1 VCAILA
7 FWLAW
12 EEKQVFIKV
21 NLPPVLTYLGA
32 FFVFIGHFYLMA
44 NLNLVW
50 TIWPLFTAMLC
61 TLLVIISWMLRSGE
75 PKRIYATPLKY
86 AGLGLIFIPLLV
98 VVILTN
104 TDFLAPILS
113 GTSAPP
119 IPGPILQMITFAIA
133 SALYFAESALRR
145 NPLLAYVGGGACV
158 VVIWS
163 GLMYFTV
170 EELQAYILPLGLGI
184 ILMGWSE
191 RRRDRRQRSRWI
203 ILSGLLILMGSAFY
217 QSIDSVAHAALL
229 LVESLLALGWGIRNH
244 SRSIVVVAGFALLMN
259 AVAQLGPAFIELPRW
274 VHIGLIGSLLLGGG
288 LLGLFRRDQIIT
300 ARKKFTEDWRSWQT

>member
-1 VCAILA
+1 
-7 FWLAW
+7 
-12 EEKQVFIKV
+12 
-21 NLPPVLTYLGA
+21 
-32 FFVFIGHFYLMA
+32 
-44 NLNLVW
+44 
-50 TIWPLFTAMLC
+50 
-61 TLLVIISWMLRSGE
+61 
-75 PKRIYATPLKY
+75 
-86 AGLGLIFIPLLV
+86 
-98 VVILTN
+98 
-104 TDFLAPILS
+104 
-113 GTSAPP
+113 
-119 IPGPILQMITFAIA
+119 
-133 SALYFAESALRR
+133 
-145 NPLLAYVGGGACV
+145 
-158 VVIWS
+158 
-163 GLMYFTV
+163 
-170 EELQAYILPLGLGI
+170 
-184 ILMGWSE
+184 MGWSE